1 MKYLI
6 GSLGVFTLTLFVL
19 GVRAEEQGNKPN
31 QRIELGTVH
40 WQRDL
45 DQAVAASQRN
55 HKPIAMLFQEVP
67 G

>member
-6 GSLGVFTLTLFVL
+6 GSLGIFTLTLFVL
-19 GVRAEEQGNKPN
+19 GVRAEEQGDRPN
-31 QRIELGTVH
+31 QRIELGSVH

-45 DQAVAASQRN
+45 DQAVAASKQDQ
-55 HKPIAMLFQEVP
+55 KPIAMLFQEVP